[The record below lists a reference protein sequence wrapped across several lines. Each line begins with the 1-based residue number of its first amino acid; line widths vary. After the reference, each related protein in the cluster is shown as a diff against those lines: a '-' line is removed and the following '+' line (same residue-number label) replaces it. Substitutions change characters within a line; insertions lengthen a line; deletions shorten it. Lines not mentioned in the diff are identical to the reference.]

1 MKNSQDSFVKTY
13 YRHIFSD
20 SVHDA
25 GHSVVGVEVAE
36 NAIQEFFS
44 VNKLEYTVTKLDK
57 IKGSLYKVGRKV
69 FQIQVFCSKFTQK
82 Y

>member
-1 MKNSQDSFVKTY
+1 M
-13 YRHIFSD
+13 
-20 SVHDA
+20 
-25 GHSVVGVEVAE
+25 AE

-44 VNKLEYTVTKLDK
+44 DNKLEYTVTKLDR

-69 FQIQVFCSKFTQK
+69 FQIQVFCSKFTKK